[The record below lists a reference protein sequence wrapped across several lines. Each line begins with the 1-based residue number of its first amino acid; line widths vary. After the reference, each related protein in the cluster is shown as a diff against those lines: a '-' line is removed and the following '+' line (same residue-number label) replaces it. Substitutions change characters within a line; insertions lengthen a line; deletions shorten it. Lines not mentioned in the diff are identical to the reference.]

1 MEIPSFNDIIIS
13 VLVTQLNYMIVVE
26 NGKLKPTFKEHSNR
40 QLNHWSL
47 QA

>member
-13 VLVTQLNYMIVVE
+13 VLVTQFNYMIVVE
-26 NGKLKPTFKEHSNR
+26 NWKNPTFKEHSNR
-40 QLNHWSL
+40 QLNHSL